1 MAKIFPLKD
10 GTKKDVIT
18 KKAAAL
24 FRQKGFHSTSMRSIA
39 EAIGIEAPSLYNYI
53 TSKNEILKD
62 ICFYVA
68 DQFNAQLEKI
78 EADKGNS
85 ITKIEE
91 IIRFH
96 ISITIHDFERIYI
109 SNHEW
114 KHLSNP
120 FLNEYKSLRRSY
132 QQRFAAIVQKGIN
145 KKEIRNID
153 ADLAVLTILS
163 SINGIEAWQKSGK
176 KIDKKIAEKNL
187 VTILIEGLRKN

>member
-24 FRQKGFHSTSMRSIA
+24 FRQKSFHSTSMRNIA
-39 EAIGIEAPSLYNYI
+39 EAMGVEAPSLYNYI
-53 TSKNEILKD
+53 TSKNEILKE
-62 ICFYVA
+62 ICFDVA
-68 DQFNAQLEKI
+68 AQFNGHLEKA
-78 EADKGNS
+78 ESSKENC
-85 ITKIEE
+85 ITKIEG

-96 ISITIHDFERIYI
+96 ISMTTNDFERIYI

-132 QQRFAAIVQKGIN
+132 QKRFAAIVKKGIN

-153 ADLAVLTILS
+153 ADLAVLIILS
-163 SINGIEAWQKSGK
+163 SINGIEICQKSGK
-176 KIDKKIAEKNL
+176 KIDKKIAAQNL